1 MRQQV
6 QKLAFELQVR
16 GLMNVQFAVKNNEVY
31 LIEVNPRAARTV
43 PFVSKATGVPLAK
56 VAARV
61 MAGKTLA
68 QQGVTKEVIPPYYS
82 VKEVVLPFNKFPG
95 VDPLLGP
102 EMRSTGEVMG
112 VGRTFAEAFAKA
124 QLGSSSTMK
133 NRGVRCSPFAKAIK
147 SAWWT
152 GSETAEVWLRAGC
165 DARDRD
171 CAG

>member
-16 GLMNVQFAVKNNEVY
+16 GLMNVQFAVKDNEVY

-61 MAGKTLA
+61 MAGKSLTE
-68 QQGVTKEVIPPYYS
+68 QGVTKEIIPPYYS

-124 QLGSSSTMK
+124 QLGSNSTMK
-133 NRGVRCSPFAKAIK
+133 KQGRALLSVREGDKERVVDP
-147 SAWWT
+147 
-152 GSETAEVWLRAGC
+152 R
-165 DARDRD
+165 R
-171 CAG
+171 

>member
-1 MRQQV
+1 
-6 QKLAFELQVR
+6 
-16 GLMNVQFAVKNNEVY
+16 
-31 LIEVNPRAARTV
+31 
-43 PFVSKATGVPLAK
+43 
-56 VAARV
+56 
-61 MAGKTLA
+61 MAGQTTA
-68 QQGVTKEVIPPYYS
+68 QQGVTKEIIPPYYS

-133 NRGVRCSPFAKAIK
+133 KQGRALLSVREGDKERVVDRG
-147 SAWWT
+147 
-152 GSETAEVWLRAGC
+152 ETAEVWFRTGC
-165 DARDRD
+165 DSRYRD

>member
-1 MRQQV
+1 
-6 QKLAFELQVR
+6 
-16 GLMNVQFAVKNNEVY
+16 MNVQFAVKNNEVY

-61 MAGKTLA
+61 MAGKSLA
-68 QQGVTKEVIPPYYS
+68 EQGVTKEVIPPYYS

-124 QLGSSSTMK
+124 QLGSNSTMK
-133 NRGVRCSPFAKAIK
+133 KHGRALLSVREGDKRTRGGPGGK
-147 SAWWT
+147 
-152 GSETAEVWLRAGC
+152 TAETGLRAGC
-165 DARDRD
+165 DSRHGD
-171 CAG
+171 CAGRSGYQSASGEQGA